1 MAAGEYASNI
11 TPSMASGGVE
21 KDSKNTTRKIV
32 HNKLKRN

>member
-21 KDSKNTTRKIV
+21 KDSKNTNIKIV
-32 HNKLKRN
+32 HNNFKRN